1 MKIILFVFLCWTGIF
16 TAVFVLASEK
26 IDINTA
32 TQEEL
37 IKITHIGNVRA
48 LELISLRPFAS
59 LDDLVRIRGI
69 SEKRVAD
76 IKKQGLAMAGEG
88 YIPTAEQK
96 QEPEMATTEI
106 EIETAILESRITES
120 ENKIMENKKG
130 SILPVYLTAAFI
142 ALFSGAAVFQLKN
155 NWA

>member
-1 MKIILFVFLCWTGIF
+1 MRIIIFVFLCWTGIF

-59 LDDLVRIRGI
+59 LDDLIRIRGI
-69 SEKRVAD
+69 SKKRVAD
-76 IKKQGLAMAGEG
+76 IKKQALAWASL
-88 YIPTAEQK
+88 PTPTQTKEAK
-96 QEPEMATTEI
+96 I
-106 EIETAILESRITES
+106 FSFETPSFKPKPS
-120 ENKIMENKKG
+120 K
-130 SILPVYLTAAFI
+130 LPVYLGAGLLAS
-142 ALFSGAAVFQLKN
+142 FSGAIILVLKRN
-155 NWA
+155 LKKNIRYERT